1 MGQKKTPEQLE
12 KLLSYILERR
22 PDEFGLVPDAEGYV
36 KIKDLLKALGEEEDW
51 KYVRRASIDE
61 VLFTIRNPR
70 IDIADD
76 SRIRAENRERLPEQR
91 VAENFP
97 RLLYT
102 CVREKAQVFATDKGI
117 FPQGYPRVILSS
129 DQAVAERIG
138 RRSDR
143 SPVLLTVQTQKAA
156 DHGVLFYQ
164 AGETLYL
171 ADFIPPDCFTGPPL
185 PKQKAESG
193 KTDKSEEKT
202 AQRFPGSFFMELDE
216 EHKQRLMR
224 DKKKR
229 EILKEKDK
237 RRMRKEKQKNRD
249 DS

>member
-1 MGQKKTPEQLE
+1 MGQKKNPEQLE

-36 KIKDLLKALGEEEDW
+36 KIKDLLKALGEEEGW

-70 IDIADD
+70 IEIADGT
-76 SRIRAENRERLPEQR
+76 RIRAKNRERLPEQAI
-91 VAENFP
+91 VKELP

-102 CVREKAQVFATDKGI
+102 CVREKAQVFAMDKGI
-117 FPQGYPRVILSS
+117 FPQGYPRVLLSS
-129 DQAVAERIG
+129 DQGMAERIG
-138 RRSDR
+138 RRADR
-143 SPVLLTVQTQKAA
+143 SPILLTVQTQKAA
-156 DHGVLFYQ
+156 DQGVIFYQ
-164 AGETLYL
+164 SGEILYL
-171 ADFIPPDCFTGPPL
+171 ADFIPPECFTGPPL

-193 KTDKSEEKT
+193 KAEKPEEKA
-202 AQRFPGSFFMELDE
+202 AQRFPGSFFMELDD
-216 EHKQRLMR
+216 EHKQRVVLE
-224 DKKKR
+224 KKKR

-237 RRMRKEKQKNRD
+237 RRMRREKQKMRG